1 MKSENPVCRLL
12 FMAML
17 LLLGL
22 SVCGCSKPQYT
33 KSGNMSGYSMLTY
46 QVEGTVTDESCVPI
60 AGIKV
65 FVSDSHTKMGKI
77 DAIAYTD
84 EEGRFVSPVVSTYF
98 ITDQTITFE
107 DIDEEENGGLF
118 RSVTVKVVDLKKSD
132 SDFSMSASY
141 QFWINMV
148 LEKAD
153 K

>member
-1 MKSENPVCRLL
+1 MKSENLVCRLL
-12 FMAML
+12 LMAMP

-22 SVCGCSKPQYT
+22 SVCGCSDQPYVQPEHVPNCYMRMY
-33 KSGNMSGYSMLTY
+33 N
-46 QVEGTVTDESCVPI
+46 VEGAVADESGVPI

-84 EEGRFVSPVVSTYF
+84 EEGRFVSPVISTYF

-132 SDFSMSASY
+132 SGFSIVTRYRFS
-141 QFWINMV
+141 IDMV

>member
-12 FMAML
+12 FMAMP

-22 SVCGCSKPQYT
+22 SVCGCSDQSYVRHE
-33 KSGNMSGYSMLTY
+33 NISGYSMLTY

-118 RSVTVKVVDLKKSD
+118 RSVTVKVVDLKKSE